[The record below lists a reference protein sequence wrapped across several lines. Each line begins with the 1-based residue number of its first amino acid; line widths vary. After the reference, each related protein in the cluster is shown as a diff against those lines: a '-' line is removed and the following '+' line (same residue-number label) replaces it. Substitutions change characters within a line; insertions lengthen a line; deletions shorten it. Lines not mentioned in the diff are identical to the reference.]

1 MAVPLIMPK
10 LEMSQETG
18 TVIEWLKQEGE
29 AVEKGE
35 PLLTIETDKVT
46 VEVEAPSSGILAG
59 VTAQPQQ
66 EIPVAQTI
74 AYILEPGEEL
84 PTQTEQTRPSGQTVT
99 RDASTEPASSPIA
112 KRMAEEHGIDLRAVP
127 GSGPGGKVNKADVA
141 TYLTE
146 ARAVE
151 HAAQEQERVQAAPA
165 ARRLGRELSIDLR
178 AVRGTGPRGR
188 VQSAD
193 VREAAAGDSTA
204 ELTSPRVLRAIP
216 LEGMRRTIADRML
229 RSAREAPQFTV
240 EVDVD
245 MSRALDAIDDH
256 RSPAAESGDS
266 RVTVTAFLVK
276 ACAWTLV
283 RHPAMNAA
291 FRDNAIV
298 EWADVNVGV
307 AVAVDSGLIVPT
319 IRGADSLELKQIA
332 EQLADLVAR
341 ARAAA
346 LRPIDVTGGTFTLSN
361 LGMFGIDR
369 FTAILNPPQA
379 GILAAGRVKKRPT
392 VVDDQLIVRPLA
404 TLSLTADHRVVD
416 GAIASRF
423 LAGLQEAVE
432 HPGLML

>member
-1 MAVPLIMPK
+1 MPK

-46 VEVEAPSSGILAG
+46 VEVEAPSTGILAG

-74 AYILEPGEEL
+74 AYILAPGEEI
-84 PTQTEQTRPSGQTVT
+84 PTQTEEARPSSQTIT
-99 RDASTEPASSPIA
+99 RDVSTEPPSSPIA
-112 KRMAEEHGIDLRAVP
+112 RRMAEEHGIDLRDVP
-127 GSGPGGKVNKADVA
+127 GSGPGGKVNRADVA
-141 TYLTE
+141 AFLAD
-146 ARAVE
+146 ARAE
-151 HAAQEQERVQAAPA
+151 GPAAQEQGRVRAAPA
-165 ARRLGRELSIDLR
+165 ARRLARELTIDLR
-178 AVRGTGPRGR
+178 SVRGTGPQGR
-188 VQSAD
+188 IQSAD
-193 VREAAAGDSTA
+193 VRDAALGGSTA
-204 ELTSPRVLRAIP
+204 ELSGPRVRRMIP

-229 RSAREAPQFTV
+229 RSVREAPQFTV

-245 MSRALDAIDDH
+245 MGRALDVIEDH
-256 RSPAAESGDS
+256 RSLVAESGDS
-266 RVTVTAFLVK
+266 RVTLTAFLVK
-276 ACAWTLV
+276 ACAWALV

-291 FRDNAIV
+291 FRDKGIV

-307 AVAVDSGLIVPT
+307 AVAVDNGLIVPT
-319 IRGADSLELKQIA
+319 IRGADSLELKEIA
-332 EQLADLVAR
+332 ERLADLVAR
-341 ARAAA
+341 ARAAE
-346 LRPIDVTGGTFTLSN
+346 LRPNDVTGGTFTLSN

-379 GILAAGRVKKRPT
+379 GILAAGRVKKRPM
-392 VVDDQLIVRPLA
+392 VADDQLIVRPLA

-423 LAGLQEAVE
+423 LASLQEAVE
-432 HPGLML
+432 HPGVML